1 MEEFECVV
9 CGCSVCEDQAV
20 FDAWDNAT
28 CLDCERESEEHAYEH
43 EEIEK

>member
-20 FDAWDNAT
+20 FDASDNAT
-28 CLDCERESEEHAYEH
+28 CLDCDSEF
-43 EEIEK
+43 EEIAHKHEGEE